1 MLNIK
6 EVEKLTNIT
15 KQNIRYYERQ
25 GLIFPKRNPE
35 NDYRE
40 YSEQDI
46 RQLKIIKILRKLD
59 MPIEEWC
66 GIKKV
71 DILFSR
77 IS

>member
-46 RQLKIIKILRKLD
+46 RQLKIIKNSTEIGYANRRD
-59 MPIEEWC
+59 SEI
-66 GIKKV
+66 IT
-71 DILFSR
+71 S
-77 IS
+77 

>member
-40 YSEQDI
+40 YSEREI
-46 RQLKIIKILRKLD
+46 AI
-59 MPIEEWC
+59 EWC
-66 GIKKV
+66 KKNN
-71 DILFSR
+71 IQY
-77 IS
+77 IE

>member
-40 YSEQDI
+40 YSEQDLSLI
-46 RQLKIIKILRKLD
+46 HI
-59 MPIEEWC
+59 
-66 GIKKV
+66 
-71 DILFSR
+71 
-77 IS
+77 

>member
-40 YSEQDI
+40 YSEQDNQNSTETGYAN
-46 RQLKIIKILRKLD
+46 RRDSEIIT
-59 MPIEEWC
+59 
-66 GIKKV
+66 
-71 DILFSR
+71 S
-77 IS
+77 

>member
-35 NDYRE
+35 M
-40 YSEQDI
+40 
-46 RQLKIIKILRKLD
+46 IIENIQN
-59 MPIEEWC
+59 
-66 GIKKV
+66 
-71 DILFSR
+71 R
-77 IS
+77 IFAN

>member
-40 YSEQDI
+40 YSESGYSPTENNQNSTETGYANRRDSE
-46 RQLKIIKILRKLD
+46 IIT
-59 MPIEEWC
+59 
-66 GIKKV
+66 
-71 DILFSR
+71 S
-77 IS
+77 